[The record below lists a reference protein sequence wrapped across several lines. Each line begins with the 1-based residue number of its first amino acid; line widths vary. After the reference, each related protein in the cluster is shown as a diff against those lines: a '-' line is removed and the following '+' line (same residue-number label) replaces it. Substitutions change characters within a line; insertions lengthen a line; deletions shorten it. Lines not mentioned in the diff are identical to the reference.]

1 MADGDQAACRRLVDR
16 HLQRLHGAATRMLDD
31 AAEAEDVC
39 QEVFLRLWKQAPR
52 WQPGRARLATWL
64 YTVMLNAC
72 RDRLRKRRPQQ
83 PLDEHYQSEQIGP
96 EGAHQQRERQRQLRQ
111 ALAELAPR
119 QRQALALFHDGQLS
133 QAEAAEAMQISQ
145 DAFES
150 LLARARR
157 SLRAKLLRQ
166 NGAAAPATAT
176 TR

>member
-1 MADGDQAACRRLVDR
+1 
-16 HLQRLHGAATRMLDD
+16 MLDD
-31 AAEAEDVC
+31 SAEAEDVC
-39 QEVFLRLWKQAPR
+39 QDVFLRLWKQAPR
-52 WQPGRARLATWL
+52 WQAGRAQLATWL

-83 PLDEHYQSEQIGP
+83 PLDEQLHSEQIGP

-145 DAFES
+145 DALES

-157 SLRAKLLRQ
+157 SLRAKLLS
-166 NGAAAPATAT
+166 GTVATAPHPA
-176 TR
+176 